1 MRATARNPAHEDRRA
16 GSVERVDFARTK
28 YGPEV
33 LIDVAWV
40 GEMPSFLDHGPH
52 TLDFYDIL
60 LVTGGRGAFWLDAQR
75 YAVGPGQVFFTS
87 PGQVRRW
94 QVRGLEGLCLF
105 FPALFLDE
113 FFHDPMFL
121 QRLPYFHVRDGL
133 ASLRLPP
140 PAVTRLRR
148 SLLDMRRELR
158 GLRPDSV
165 HLLRARLYETLITL
179 ARQYAA
185 AHALASE
192 RRPHPLALRYRGVVE
207 RDAAQRHRVAD
218 YARELAVSPGHL
230 NALCRQHLGSSAKA
244 VIQDRL
250 VAEARRLLLYSDESS
265 ARVGYAL
272 GFQDPSYFARF
283 FRLATGRS
291 PSGFRAEAR
300 RRVEAGGRIP
310 RRP

>member
-1 MRATARNPAHEDRRA
+1 MRATPRDAAHDRRA
-16 GSVERVDFARTK
+16 GSVERVGFARTK
-28 YGPEV
+28 YGPEI

-40 GEMPSFLDHGPH
+40 GEMPTFLRPGPH
-52 TLDFYDIL
+52 ALDFYDIL
-60 LVTGGRGAFWLDAQR
+60 LVTEGRGAFWLDAHQ
-75 YAVGPGQVFFTS
+75 YAVGPGRVLFTS

-94 QVRGLEGLCLF
+94 QVRSLEGLCLF

-113 FFHDPMFL
+113 FFHDAMFL
-121 QRLPYFHVRDGL
+121 HRLPYFHVRDGL
-133 ASLRLPP
+133 ASLRLLP
-140 PAVTRLRR
+140 PAANRLRR
-148 SLLDMRRELR
+148 NLLNMRRELR

-179 ARQYAA
+179 ARQYAV

-192 RRPHPLALRYRGVVE
+192 RRPHPLALRYRGAVE
-207 RDAAQRHRVAD
+207 RDAARRHHVAD